1 MQAPV
6 TRPGPWTHRHVT
18 AGGTRFHV
26 VLAGPEAP
34 LNALPDAAP
43 AAAGPA
49 GDDATPAGPLVLLL
63 HGFPECWW
71 TWRHIIPTLADAGYR
86 VAALDLRGFG
96 GSDRPP
102 SGYDLVTL
110 ARDVAAVVRAL
121 GHDHAVVV
129 GAGLGGQV
137 GWTLANLEPELTAG
151 LVPVGA
157 PHPLAV
163 RSLPMRSIMGSKVQH
178 LFFKAPLL
186 PERSL
191 RTTAGVERL
200 LASWAAPATRPLVT
214 EGAEYYAALMARPGA
229 ARSAL
234 ENPRRSTLTRAETT
248 TLNLPTTVP
257 VMSVQGEFDPVQP
270 ARAHARDTHHVA
282 GALQQVTIHGVGHFP
297 QEEAPEALADVLLPF
312 LAQLTTPP
320 RQDQAEAAPPAR
332 SRQSARRPRRA
343 SFTRRP
349 GGTARRRSGRT
360 PRSGGRG
367 PGRPFSRA

>member
-1 MQAPV
+1 MRATV
-6 TRPGPWTHRHVT
+6 TRPGPWAHRHIT

-34 LNALPDAAP
+34 IDASG
-43 AAAGPA
+43 AAAGPHN
-49 GDDATPAGPLVLLL
+49 PLILLL

-71 TWRHIIPTLADAGYR
+71 TWRHVIPALADAGRR

-121 GHDHAVVV
+121 GHDRAIVV

-137 GWTLANLEPELTAG
+137 GWTLAGLEPELTVG
-151 LVPVGA
+151 LVPIGA

-163 RSLPMRSIMGSKVQH
+163 RSLPMRTVMGSKAQH
-178 LFFKAPLL
+178 LFFNVPLL

-200 LASWAAPATRPLVT
+200 LRSWAAPGTRPLVS
-214 EGAEYYAALMARPGA
+214 EGAEYYAALLARPGA
-229 ARSAL
+229 AHSAL
-234 ENPRRSTLTRAETT
+234 ESTRRTTLTRAEAQA
-248 TLNLPTTVP
+248 LYPPTTVP
-257 VMSVQGEFDPVQP
+257 VLSVQGEFDPVQP

-282 GALQQVTIHGVGHFP
+282 GVLQQVTIRDVGHFP
-297 QEEAPEALADVLLPF
+297 QEEAPDKLVDALLPF
-312 LAQLTTPP
+312 LTEVAAPAQQAALKTSASSSERP
-320 RQDQAEAAPPAR
+320 RQA
-332 SRQSARRPRRA
+332 ARRPWRT
-343 SFTRRP
+343 SFIRRP
-349 GGTARRRSGRT
+349 AGTARRRSRRT
-360 PRSGGRG
+360 PRSGGHG
-367 PGRPFSRA
+367 HGTPSARAR